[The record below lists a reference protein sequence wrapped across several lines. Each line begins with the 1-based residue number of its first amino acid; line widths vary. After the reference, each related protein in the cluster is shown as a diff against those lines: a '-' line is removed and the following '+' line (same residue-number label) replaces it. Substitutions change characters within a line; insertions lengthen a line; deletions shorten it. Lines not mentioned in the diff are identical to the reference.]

1 LDVADLAID
10 LLRALSSLSSEGA
23 FILAAGVPLSSHGG
37 ADDAYD
43 DSDGRC
49 AGTVFGIWRYAEEV
63 QVDAPG
69 YRSKGFYS
77 GQRLRLRVALAEL
90 KRGGAATIKKQARL
104 HVALHEPKF
113 VTCRDELRLER

>member
-1 LDVADLAID
+1 MRGHGIWDLA
-10 LLRALSSLSSEGA
+10 
-23 FILAAGVPLSSHGG
+23 
-37 ADDAYD
+37 
-43 DSDGRC
+43 
-49 AGTVFGIWRYAEEV
+49 GTQRRFN
-63 QVDAPG
+63 VDAPG